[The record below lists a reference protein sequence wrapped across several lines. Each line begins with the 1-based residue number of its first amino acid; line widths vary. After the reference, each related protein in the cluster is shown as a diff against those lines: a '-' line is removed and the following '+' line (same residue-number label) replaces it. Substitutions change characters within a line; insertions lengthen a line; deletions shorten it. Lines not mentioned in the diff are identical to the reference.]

1 MTLAIDT
8 AARSR
13 FSLPRRSATALIYL
27 FFFTSGVPAL
37 VYQLI
42 WQRVLFRIF
51 GVSMDSVTVVVTAF
65 MLGLGIGSLFG
76 SWLSSRKMLQPL
88 LIIAVMEI
96 SIGLFGALSLP
107 LFDHIDP
114 MVQSLALVPRALVVI
129 ALIFLPTVLMGAT
142 LPVLVG
148 HVVRRSANVG
158 FSMGSLYRANA
169 LGAVAGCAVAAL
181 ILFPFLGV
189 QASLLVAAGLNVFVA
204 VIAVAANY
212 LERDDTAVTA
222 SWTFPPRS
230 EVFAAPISFN
240 GALALVFLS
249 GFVSLSF
256 EIFLLH
262 LASFASGAKSIIFSL
277 TLGTFLLGIA
287 SGAQTAGEWCKNNG
301 PRVPLSNGMIGLSL
315 LHGIVGLALLPVI
328 VLSAPLGA
336 GLFAVIALASFLIAR
351 SLAGTFSL
359 VAHRLIPPDHD
370 AGWQAGLLYLANI
383 LGSAAGCLI
392 TGFVLCDLLGTRALA
407 VLLSGLGLVITSWF
421 VWRWSNHTKKR
432 FVIIFGILSAALLL
446 AVFQKPLSAHVI
458 ESMLFKGRAA
468 RLPPLVQVIENR
480 NGIIA
485 VDHEGK
491 VYGGG
496 AYDGRFNLDLVHDTN
511 GIIRAYGLSLY
522 HPKPHD
528 VFMIGLASGSWA
540 QVVANNPDVRHLT
553 IVEINPGYIQL
564 VRERPEVRSV
574 LENRKVE
581 IVVDDANR
589 WLKRHPDRK
598 FDAIIANA
606 TYHYR
611 SNASNLLSV
620 EFDRLIG
627 SHLNRHGIYFYN
639 TTFSRR
645 VQKTGCQAF
654 AHGYR
659 VFNNMLVSNEP
670 IVLDG
675 ERWKKN
681 LISYRLDGRPV
692 FNLARKADAD
702 AFIRDLKLPA
712 SVGDLSP
719 DPVSAPLETCASVL
733 ERTSDANV
741 VTDDNMGTEWRYILG
756 LE

>member
-1 MTLAIDT
+1 MPWLYILFFC
-8 AARSR
+8 SG
-13 FSLPRRSATALIYL
+13 FPALIYQI
-27 FFFTSGVPAL
+27 V
-37 VYQLI
+37 
-42 WQRVLFRIF
+42 WQRALLSIY
-51 GVSMDSVTVVVTAF
+51 GVNIESVTIVVSAF

-76 SWLSSRKMLQPL
+76 SWLSSRKKLQPL

-96 SIGLFGALSLP
+96 SIGLFGAFSLP

-114 MVQSLALVPRALVVI
+114 MVQSLSLVSRALVVI
-129 ALIFLPTVLMGAT
+129 ALIFVPTALMGAT

-158 FSMGSLYRANA
+158 FSMSSLYRANA
-169 LGAVAGCAVAAL
+169 LGAVAGCAVSAL
-181 ILFPFLGV
+181 ILFPFLGM

-212 LERDDTAVTA
+212 LERDATAADA
-222 SWTFPPRS
+222 SWMPSPHS
-230 EVFAAPISFN
+230 EVLYAPISFN
-240 GALALVFLS
+240 GALVLVFLS

-262 LASFASGAKSIIFSL
+262 LASFASGTKSIIFAL

-287 SGAQTAGEWCKNNG
+287 SGAQTAGAWCKNNG
-301 PRVPLSNGMIGLSL
+301 PRVPLSNGMIGLLL
-315 LHGIVGLALLPVI
+315 LHGIVGLALLPMI
-328 VLSAPLGA
+328 VLSAPLGT

-359 VAHRLIPPDHD
+359 VAHRLIPPDQD
-370 AGWQAGLLYLANI
+370 AGWHAGLLYLANI

-392 TGFVLCDLLGTRALA
+392 TGFILCDLLGTRALA
-407 VLLSGLGLVITSWF
+407 ILLSGLGLVITSWF
-421 VWRWSNHTKKR
+421 AWRWSNHTKNR
-432 FVIIFGILSAALLL
+432 FVTIFGILSAALVL
-446 AVFQKPLSAHVI
+446 AAFQKPLSAHFV
-458 ESMLFKGRAA
+458 ESMLFKGKAA
-468 RLPPLVQVIENR
+468 RLPPLVRVIENR
-480 NGIIA
+480 NGIIP

-491 VYGGG
+491 IYGGG
-496 AYDGRFNLDLVHDTN
+496 AYEGRFNVDLVHDTN

-522 HPKPHD
+522 HPKPSD

-564 VRERPEVRSV
+564 VRERPEVRS
-574 LENRKVE
+574 LLGNPKVE

-598 FDAIIANA
+598 FDAIVANA
-606 TYHYR
+606 IYHYR

-627 SHLNRHGIYFYN
+627 SHLNPHGIYFYN
-639 TTFSRR
+639 TTYSRR

-654 AHGYR
+654 AYGYR
-659 VFNNMLVSNEP
+659 VLNNILVSNQP

-681 LISYRLDGRPV
+681 LISYRIDGRPV
-692 FNLARKADAD
+692 FNLAQKADAD
-702 AFIRDLKLPA
+702 ALAGDLRLPA

-719 DPVSAPLETCASVL
+719 DPASAPLETCTSVL
-733 ERTSDANV
+733 QRTSDANV
-741 VTDDNMGTEWRYILG
+741 ITDDNMGTEWRYILG